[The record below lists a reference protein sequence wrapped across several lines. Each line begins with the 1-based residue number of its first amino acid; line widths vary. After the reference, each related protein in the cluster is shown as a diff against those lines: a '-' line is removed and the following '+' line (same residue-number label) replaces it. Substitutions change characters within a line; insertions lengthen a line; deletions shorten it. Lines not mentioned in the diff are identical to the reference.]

1 MNTFNLKVISPDG
14 IKFNQ
19 EVVSF
24 ETTTVR
30 GRIGIYA
37 NHVNLVA
44 SLKPNVFKI
53 RLKNNKIEEY
63 IINSGYLFFENNSAK
78 IIANFFDD
86 VNNVS
91 AAKINENINELKQKL
106 AKIDENH
113 PSYKMLNFQI
123 KKFEDILKIINK

>member
-24 ETTTVR
+24 ETTTAR

-37 NHVNLVA
+37 NHVNLIA
-44 SLKPNVFKI
+44 SLKPNIFKI
-53 RLKNNKIEEY
+53 KLKNNKVEEY

-78 IIANFFDD
+78 VIANYFEDI
-86 VNNVS
+86 NNVNVT
-91 AAKINENINELKQKL
+91 KINENINELKEKL
-106 AKIDENH
+106 SKLDENH
-113 PSYKMLNFQI
+113 PSYKMINFQI
-123 KKFEDILKIINK
+123 KKFEDIIKIINK